1 MNHSV
6 MNSAADA
13 YLARTS
19 PPSIPPQYLRERE
32 REREREG
39 GRDRERERER
49 EGGRCCYRNRFII
62 EFGGNTCVSVHDTNM
77 IYDILRSFNKGTRRC
92 RDEVLHA
99 PA

>member
-32 REREREG
+32 RERE
-39 GRDRERERER
+39 

-77 IYDILRSFNKGTRRC
+77 IYSDWLNKGTRRC